1 MLIAN
6 PIQFVFE
13 VACVFLFKYKVSKD
27 SAKQNCILM
36 FYQVM
41 MVLFISYL
49 TLQTTQMI
57 MGQVSNGGR
66 LSLVFFTFCF
76 AWIVDQIKS
85 FAVLSMV
92 YVIIVRR
99 CNYLKDNEKEFLP
112 EDPES

>member
-1 MLIAN
+1 
-6 PIQFVFE
+6 
-13 VACVFLFKYKVSKD
+13 
-27 SAKQNCILM
+27 
-36 FYQVM
+36 M
-41 MVLFISYL
+41 MTLFITFL
-49 TLQTTQMI
+49 ALQTTQMI
-57 MGQVSNGGR
+57 MGQLSNGGR
-66 LSLVFFTFCF
+66 ISLIFFTFVF